1 MLLAF
6 DTLIV
11 VDQVVANSAD
21 DYFHALFVPV
31 HHTKPL
37 TSVMEYRGRIIADA
51 AETVV
56 VVVGIVLPVD
66 FCFDE
71 KGFHVETT
79 HQKETHEVTSA
90 YF

>member
-1 MLLAF
+1 MLLVF
-6 DTLIV
+6 DTAIV

-31 HHTKPL
+31 HRTNPL
-37 TSVMEYRGRIIADA
+37 KSVIGYRGRIIEDS
-51 AETVV
+51 AEIAVA
-56 VVVGIVLPVD
+56 VVGIVLPVD

-71 KGFHVETT
+71 KGFHFETT
-79 HQKETHEVTSA
+79 HQKVTHEVTSI